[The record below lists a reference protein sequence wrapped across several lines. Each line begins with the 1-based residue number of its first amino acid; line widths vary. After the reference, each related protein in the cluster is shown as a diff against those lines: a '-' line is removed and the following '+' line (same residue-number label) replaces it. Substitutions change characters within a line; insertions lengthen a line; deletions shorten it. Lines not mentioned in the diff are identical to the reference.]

1 MKEDSK
7 VYLVHKSKENGF
19 ERRYEWGS
27 VGQLMDAEKLTFN
40 DPVSIEFRK
49 RFITGYCIETRLVE
63 E

>member
-1 MKEDSK
+1 
-7 VYLVHKSKENGF
+7 
-19 ERRYEWGS
+19 
-27 VGQLMDAEKLTFN
+27 MDAEKLTFN